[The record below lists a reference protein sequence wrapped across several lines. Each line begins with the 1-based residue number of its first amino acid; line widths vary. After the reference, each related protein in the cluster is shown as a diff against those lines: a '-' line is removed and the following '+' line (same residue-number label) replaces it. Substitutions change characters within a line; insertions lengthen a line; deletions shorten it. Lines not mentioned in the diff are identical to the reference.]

1 MLASKTRGEAKMKKK
16 YRKAVRS
23 FLIEDNN
30 IVAIKYKKGI
40 NKDYYDIPGGKIET
54 GETSEEASIR
64 EFKEETGMDILKQKC
79 IGHVILEYPDRIY
92 DFDIYVVKK
101 YNGNPTDFENNYSMW
116 KNIDVL
122 INEQNIFASI
132 EIIKYIIKNPKQKIE
147 LKIFC
152 DINHKI
158 TKIEEM

>member
-1 MLASKTRGEAKMKKK
+1 MKKK

-23 FLIEDNN
+23 FLIEDDN
-30 IVAIKYKKGI
+30 IVAIKYKIGV
-40 NKDYYDIPGGKIET
+40 NKDYYDIPGGKIEA
-54 GETSEEASIR
+54 GETSMQASIR
-64 EFKEETGMDILKQKC
+64 EFKEETGMNILEQKC

-101 YNGNPTDFENNYSMW
+101 YNGNPMKFENNYSMW
-116 KNIDVL
+116 KNIDEL
-122 INEQNIFASI
+122 IKEEKAFASI
-132 EIIKYIIKNPKQKIE
+132 EIIKYIIKNPKPKIE

>member
-1 MLASKTRGEAKMKKK
+1 MKKK

-30 IVAIKYKKGI
+30 IVAIKYKIGV

-64 EFKEETGMDILKQKC
+64 EFKEETGMNILEQKC

-92 DFDIYVVKK
+92 DFDIYVVEK
-101 YNGNPTDFENNYSMW
+101 YNGNPMEFENNYSMW

-122 INEQNIFASI
+122 IKEEKVFASI

-158 TKIEEM
+158 TKKEEM

>member
-1 MLASKTRGEAKMKKK
+1 MKKK

-23 FLIEDNN
+23 FLIEDDN
-30 IVAIKYKKGI
+30 IVAIKYKIGV
-40 NKDYYDIPGGKIET
+40 NKDYYDIPGGKIEA
-54 GETSEEASIR
+54 GETSMQASIR
-64 EFKEETGMDILKQKC
+64 EFKEETGMNILEQKC
-79 IGHVILEYPDRIY
+79 IGHVIIEYPDRIY
-92 DFDIYVVKK
+92 DFDIYNVEK
-101 YNGNPTDFENNYSMW
+101 YIGKTMESEDMYSKW
-116 KNIDVL
+116 KNIDEL
-122 INEQNIFASI
+122 IKEEKAFASI

>member
-1 MLASKTRGEAKMKKK
+1 MKKK

-30 IVAIKYKKGI
+30 IVAIKYKTGVD
-40 NKDYYDIPGGKIET
+40 KDYYDIPGGKIEI

-64 EFKEETGMDILKQKC
+64 EFKEETGMNLLKQKY

-92 DFDIYVVKK
+92 DFDIFNVEK
-101 YNGNPTDFENNYSMW
+101 YIGKTMESEDMYSMW
-116 KNIDVL
+116 KNIDEL
-122 INEQNIFASI
+122 IKEEKAFVSI

>member
-16 YRKAVRS
+16 YIKAVRS

-30 IVAIKYKKGI
+30 IVAIKYKTEVD
-40 NKDYYDIPGGKIET
+40 KDYYDIPGGKIEG
-54 GETSEEASIR
+54 GETSEQASIR
-64 EFKEETGMDILKQKC
+64 EFNEETGMNLLKQKY
-79 IGHVILEYPDRIY
+79 IGHVIIEYPDRIY

-101 YNGNPTDFENNYSMW
+101 YNGNPMKFENNYSMW
-116 KNIDVL
+116 KNIDEL
-122 INEQNIFASI
+122 IKEEKAFASI

-158 TKIEEM
+158 TKIEDK

>member
-1 MLASKTRGEAKMKKK
+1 MKKK

-30 IVAIKYKKGI
+30 IVAIKYKTGVD
-40 NKDYYDIPGGKIET
+40 KDYYDIPGGKIEG
-54 GETSEEASIR
+54 GETSEQASIR
-64 EFKEETGMDILKQKC
+64 EFNEETGMNLLKQKY
-79 IGHVILEYPDRIY
+79 IGHVIIEYPNRIY
-92 DFDIYVVKK
+92 DFDIYNIEK
-101 YNGNPTDFENNYSMW
+101 YIGKTMESEDMYSMW
-116 KNIDVL
+116 KNIDEL
-122 INEQNIFASI
+122 IKEQNIYASI